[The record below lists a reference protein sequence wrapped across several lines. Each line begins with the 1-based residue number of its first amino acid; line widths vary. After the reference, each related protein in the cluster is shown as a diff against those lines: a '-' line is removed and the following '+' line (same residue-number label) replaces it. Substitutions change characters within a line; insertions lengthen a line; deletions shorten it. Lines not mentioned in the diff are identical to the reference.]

1 MVPYSG
7 FSLGT
12 SPIFHRLAWLQHH
25 GRPPGQRYMSPDR
38 SPSPHPHPFQ
48 ATVDTTAQQLSD
60 NADHDTSVC
69 SKPPALPSS
78 LTGKAAAPQRSVR
91 SSCPGPLTFGPPF
104 PLRPSHTGLLAE
116 DPEYPGRP
124 LPLGLCTLPRLPFA
138 SPSPASSPSSSLTSS
153 GKPLTLPWDH
163 SGWTRTIYRMNE

>member
-7 FSLGT
+7 FSLGA
-12 SPIFHRLAWLQHH
+12 SPIFHCLAWLQHH
-25 GRPPGQRYMSPDR
+25 GCPPRQRYTSPDR
-38 SPSPHPHPFQ
+38 SPNPHPHPSQ
-48 ATVDTTAQQLSD
+48 ATVDTTAQWLSD

-78 LTGKAAAPQRSVR
+78 LIPAAPQRSVR

-104 PLRPSHTGLLAE
+104 PLCPSHTGLLAE
-116 DPEYPGRP
+116 DPEYPGCP

-138 SPSPASSPSSSLTSS
+138 SPSLASSPSSSLTSS
-153 GKPLTLPWDH
+153 GKPPTLPGH
-163 SGWTRTIYRMNE
+163 SGWPRTIYRMNE